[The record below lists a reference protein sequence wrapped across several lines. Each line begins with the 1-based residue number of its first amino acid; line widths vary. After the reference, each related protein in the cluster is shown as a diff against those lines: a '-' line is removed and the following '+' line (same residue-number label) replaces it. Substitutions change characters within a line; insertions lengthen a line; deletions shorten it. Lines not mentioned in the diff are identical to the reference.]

1 MKNEFKL
8 GTIAAMA
15 VVLATSGAFAQELMG
30 TTALNDTLDDIDRD
44 VAKDMARSSDA
55 SRFGNPESRP
65 GLSGSASLSYSGESG
80 NSDNQDLT
88 IGTRLRYASGQFV
101 QTLGLAID
109 FQEAAG
115 NATSEDIF
123 MVYDANYYINDKFYV
138 FALARVQT
146 DGLAGELVDGTL
158 NTNYKKDAFL
168 GFGPG
173 YRVVNTDQM
182 TWRVQAGVGKSY
194 TNDYL
199 DNSTSEVAGIVSSRF
214 FYGINENLFV
224 TNDTDILNS
233 KSALRINN
241 ELGLNVKMTDAFSTR
256 ISYLSEYNDSRAI
269 KTDNKLGV
277 SLVYGF

>member
-1 MKNEFKL
+1 MKNEFKT
-8 GTIAAMA
+8 GAIAAFA
-15 VVLATSGAFAQELMG
+15 LALATTGAFAQDLTG
-30 TTALNDTLDDIDRD
+30 TKDLNDRLDDIDTE
-44 VAKDMARSSDA
+44 VAEDMARSNDSA
-55 SRFGNPESRP
+55 RFGNPEFRP
-65 GLSGSASLSYSGESG
+65 GLSGSASLSYSGQSG
-80 NSDNQDLT
+80 NTESQDLT
-88 IGTRLRYASGQFV
+88 IGTRLRYASGQLV
-101 QTLGLAID
+101 QTLGVPVD
-109 FQEAAG
+109 FSETNNAA
-115 NATSEDIF
+115 TTEDIF
-123 MVYDANYYINDKFYV
+123 MVYDANYYINDRFYV

-146 DGLAGELVDGTL
+146 DGLSGQIVDGAL

-194 TNDYL
+194 TKDYL
-199 DNSTSEVAGIVSSRF
+199 DNSTSEAAGIVSSRF
-214 FYGINENLFV
+214 FYGINENMFV
-224 TNDTDILNS
+224 TNDTDILKS

-256 ISYLSEYNDSRAI
+256 ISYLSEYNDSRAV